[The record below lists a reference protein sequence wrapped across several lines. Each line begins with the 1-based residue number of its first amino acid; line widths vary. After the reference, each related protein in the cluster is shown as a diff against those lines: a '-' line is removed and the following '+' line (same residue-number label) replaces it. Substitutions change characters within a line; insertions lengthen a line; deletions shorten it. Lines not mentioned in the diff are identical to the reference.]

1 MNEIVYRG
9 ESNQPLTNS
18 KLVAEVFEKPHDN
31 VLKAIRKILQ
41 GGIVKND
48 ETPMFEE
55 TTYINEQ
62 NKQSYPMFIMNQD
75 GFTLLAMGFNG
86 KKAMEFKLKYIEAFN
101 AMKRQIE
108 ESNPSVPQNYL
119 EALKSLVKAEE
130 EKQQLALENKKQQE
144 QILTIS
150 KTNMELGNK
159 ITEMLPKVSYYDKI
173 LQSNATM
180 TVTQIAQ
187 DYGMTAMRLNKEL
200 ESMRIQH
207 KVRGQW
213 ILFAQFLEGGYV
225 HSRAVE
231 IVRSDGRHDVKYN
244 TEWTTKGRIFL
255 YESLK
260 AKGILPLIEQ
270 ENTPSIRALVE
281 QSQPRQLV
289 TVNKPS
295 NSTDMIDPEI
305 KEQLDRIEQYSL
317 IAAKNVLNINE
328 AAIILGMT
336 VRGVRENV
344 RNRIIPCYKPNVNR
358 LYFKKSELEEWM
370 TQNRRKSM
378 AELKSEAAAYC
389 FTH

>member
-41 GGIVKND
+41 GGIVKNN
-48 ETPMFEE
+48 ETSMFEE

-101 AMKRQIE
+101 KMKKEIE
-108 ESNPSVPQNYL
+108 SSKPSLPQNYL

-130 EKQQLALENKKQQE
+130 EREQLALENRKQQQE
-144 QILTIS
+144 IVTIS
-150 KTNMELGNK
+150 KENMELGNK
-159 ITEMLPKVSYYDKI
+159 ITEMLPKVSYYDQI
-173 LQSNATM
+173 LKSNATM
-180 TVTQIAQ
+180 TITQIAQ
-187 DYGMTAMRLNKEL
+187 DYRMSAVRMNKEL

-213 ILFAQFLEGGYV
+213 ILYGQFLTGGYV
-225 HSRAVE
+225 HSRA
-231 IVRSDGRHDVKYN
+231 IDIIRSDGRHDVKYN

-255 YESLK
+255 YDALK

-270 ENTPSIRALVE
+270 ECTPSSKGTGRTESSKTGAC
-281 QSQPRQLV
+281 R
-289 TVNKPS
+289 
-295 NSTDMIDPEI
+295 
-305 KEQLDRIEQYSL
+305 
-317 IAAKNVLNINE
+317 
-328 AAIILGMT
+328 
-336 VRGVRENV
+336 
-344 RNRIIPCYKPNVNR
+344 
-358 LYFKKSELEEWM
+358 
-370 TQNRRKSM
+370 
-378 AELKSEAAAYC
+378 
-389 FTH
+389 

>member
-1 MNEIVYRG
+1 MNEISTIVDGDRMT
-9 ESNQPLTNS
+9 SLQI
-18 KLVAEVFEKPHDN
+18 AEITGKPHAD
-31 VLKAIRKILQ
+31 VMKAIRKMEPAWSKINEGNFSLVDYQ
-41 GGIVKND
+41 DKKGETRPCYSLNKEECLYIATKFND
-48 ETPMFEE
+48 EARAKLIKRWKELEE
-55 TTYINEQ
+55 Q
-62 NKQSYPMFIMNQD
+62 HQK
-75 GFTLLAMGFNG
+75 
-86 KKAMEFKLKYIEAFN
+86 
-101 AMKRQIE
+101 
-108 ESNPSVPQNYL
+108 PSVPQNYL
-119 EALKSLVKAEE
+119 EALKSLVKSEE

-187 DYGMTAMRLNKEL
+187 DYGMSAMRLNKEL

-225 HSRAVE
+225 HSRAVD

-270 ENTPSIRALVE
+270 ENTPSDKGTGRTEPAKAASA
-281 QSQPRQLV
+281 SQQ
-289 TVNKPS
+289 T
-295 NSTDMIDPEI
+295 I
-305 KEQLDRIEQYSL
+305 KF
-317 IAAKNVLNINE
+317 N
-328 AAIILGMT
+328 
-336 VRGVRENV
+336 
-344 RNRIIPCYKPNVNR
+344 
-358 LYFKKSELEEWM
+358 
-370 TQNRRKSM
+370 
-378 AELKSEAAAYC
+378 
-389 FTH
+389 

>member
-31 VLKAIRKILQ
+31 VLKAIRKMLQ
-41 GGIVKND
+41 EGIVKNN

-108 ESNPSVPQNYL
+108 QSKPSVPKNYL

-130 EKQQLALENKKQQE
+130 EKQQLALENKQQ
-144 QILTIS
+144 QATILNIS
-150 KTNMELGNK
+150 KVNMELGNK
-159 ITEMLPKVSYYDKI
+159 ITEML
-173 LQSNATM
+173 QSNATM
-180 TVTQIAQ
+180 TITQIAQ
-187 DYGMTAMRLNKEL
+187 DYGMSAIKMNKEL
-200 ESMRIQH
+200 ESMKIQH

-213 ILFAQFLEGGYV
+213 ILYGQFLTGGYV
-225 HSRAVE
+225 HSRAVD
-231 IVRSDGRHDVKYN
+231 IIRSDGRHDVKYN

-260 AKGILPLIEQ
+260 SKGILPLIEQ
-270 ENTPSIRALVE
+270 ECTPSSKGTGRTESSKTTGAC
-281 QSQPRQLV
+281 Q
-289 TVNKPS
+289 
-295 NSTDMIDPEI
+295 
-305 KEQLDRIEQYSL
+305 
-317 IAAKNVLNINE
+317 
-328 AAIILGMT
+328 
-336 VRGVRENV
+336 
-344 RNRIIPCYKPNVNR
+344 
-358 LYFKKSELEEWM
+358 
-370 TQNRRKSM
+370 
-378 AELKSEAAAYC
+378 
-389 FTH
+389 

>member
-18 KLVAEVFEKPHDN
+18 KLVAEVFGKEHRNVVRDIKN
-31 VLKAIRKILQ
+31 LIEGGVLKNEQ
-41 GGIVKND
+41 
-48 ETPMFEE
+48 TPMFEE

-108 ESNPSVPQNYL
+108 QSNPSVPQNYL
-119 EALKSLVKAEE
+119 EALKSMVKSEE

-150 KTNMELGNK
+150 KENMELGNK
-159 ITEMLPKVSYYDKI
+159 ITDMLPKVSYYDKI

-180 TVTQIAQ
+180 TITQIAQ
-187 DYGMTAMRLNKEL
+187 DYGMSAIKMNKEL

-207 KVRGQW
+207 KMRGQW
-213 ILFAQFLEGGYV
+213 ILFAQFLKGGYV
-225 HSRAVE
+225 HSRAVD
-231 IVRSDGRHDVKYN
+231 IVRSDGSHDVKYN

-255 YESLK
+255 YEALK

-270 ENTPSIRALVE
+270 ENTPSDKGTGGTEPAKAASA
-281 QSQPRQLV
+281 SQQ
-289 TVNKPS
+289 T
-295 NSTDMIDPEI
+295 I
-305 KEQLDRIEQYSL
+305 KFD
-317 IAAKNVLNINE
+317 
-328 AAIILGMT
+328 
-336 VRGVRENV
+336 
-344 RNRIIPCYKPNVNR
+344 
-358 LYFKKSELEEWM
+358 
-370 TQNRRKSM
+370 
-378 AELKSEAAAYC
+378 
-389 FTH
+389 

>member
-18 KLVAEVFEKPHDN
+18 KLVAEVFGKNHKD
-31 VLKAIRKILQ
+31 VMKAIRNLTEWSAQ
-41 GGIVKND
+41 NCAVL
-48 ETPMFEE
+48 EMFSES
-55 TTYINEQ
+55 TYLNEQ
-62 NKQSYPMFIMNQD
+62 NKEQPMFIMNKD

-108 ESNPSVPQNYL
+108 QSNPSVPQNYL

-144 QILTIS
+144 QIVTIS

-187 DYGMTAMRLNKEL
+187 DYGISVMRLNKEL
-200 ESMRIQH
+200 ESMRIQY

-213 ILFAQFLEGGYV
+213 ILFDQFLDGGYV
-225 HSRAVE
+225 HSRAVD
-231 IVRSDGRHDVKYN
+231 ILRSDGRHDVKYN

-270 ENTPSIRALVE
+270 ENTPSDKGTGRTE
-281 QSQPRQLV
+281 P
-289 TVNKPS
+289 
-295 NSTDMIDPEI
+295 
-305 KEQLDRIEQYSL
+305 
-317 IAAKNVLNINE
+317 AK
-328 AAIILGMT
+328 AG
-336 VRGVRENV
+336 
-344 RNRIIPCYKPNVNR
+344 
-358 LYFKKSELEEWM
+358 
-370 TQNRRKSM
+370 
-378 AELKSEAAAYC
+378 
-389 FTH
+389 

>member
-18 KLVAEVFEKPHDN
+18 KLVAEVFGKNHKD
-31 VLKAIRKILQ
+31 VMKAIRNLTEGSAQ
-41 GGIVKND
+41 NCAVL
-48 ETPMFEE
+48 EMFSES
-55 TTYINEQ
+55 TYLNEQ
-62 NKQSYPMFIMNQD
+62 NKEQPMFIMNQD

-108 ESNPSVPQNYL
+108 QSNPSVPQNYL

-144 QILTIS
+144 QIVTIS

-187 DYGMTAMRLNKEL
+187 DYGMSVMRLNKEL

-225 HSRAVE
+225 HSRAVD
-231 IVRSDGRHDVKYN
+231 ILRSDGRHDVKYN

-270 ENTPSIRALVE
+270 ENTPSDKGTGRTEPAKAASA
-281 QSQPRQLV
+281 SQQ
-289 TVNKPS
+289 T
-295 NSTDMIDPEI
+295 I
-305 KEQLDRIEQYSL
+305 KF
-317 IAAKNVLNINE
+317 N
-328 AAIILGMT
+328 
-336 VRGVRENV
+336 
-344 RNRIIPCYKPNVNR
+344 
-358 LYFKKSELEEWM
+358 
-370 TQNRRKSM
+370 
-378 AELKSEAAAYC
+378 
-389 FTH
+389 